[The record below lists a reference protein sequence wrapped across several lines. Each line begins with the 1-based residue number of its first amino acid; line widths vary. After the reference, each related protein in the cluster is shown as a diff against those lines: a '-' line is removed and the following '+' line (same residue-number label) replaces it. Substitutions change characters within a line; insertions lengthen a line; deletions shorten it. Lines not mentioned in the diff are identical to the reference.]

1 MADGPATDTDLWPVS
16 AVLGKR
22 TMLAWSGKFSL
33 PTASDM
39 KTPFTL
45 AHFSDIHLSPI
56 AGFGLRHWNA
66 KRTLGFLNWQRGRK
80 RVHEREIADR
90 LLMDAIALRADHIA
104 ITGDLINL
112 GLPSEYEAARSWLD
126 ALGSPEDVTVVP
138 GNHDV
143 YTRLAGHIG
152 VARWAAYM
160 GCEEGSLAFP
170 FVRRIGPL
178 ALIGLNSAIE
188 TPPFVASGRLGAHQ
202 IEVAGEMLERLADE
216 DVIRVVLIHHP
227 PLPGLASAR
236 RALADAAQFARV
248 LERAG
253 AELVLYGHNHRERLN
268 WHVDAA
274 TRTGSAP
281 IPVIGVP
288 SASAARAHKD
298 EPLARY
304 NIFTFFPGEDG
315 LRIRYTIRG
324 LETPNGEIVKLAESI
339 LEMPT

>member
-1 MADGPATDTDLWPVS
+1 
-16 AVLGKR
+16 
-22 TMLAWSGKFSL
+22 
-33 PTASDM
+33 M

-45 AHFSDIHLSPI
+45 AHFSDVHLSPI
-56 AGFGLRHWNA
+56 TGFGPRYWNA

-80 RVHEREIADR
+80 HVHERSVADR
-90 LLMDAIALRADHIA
+90 LMADAIALRTDHIA

-112 GLPSEYEAARSWLD
+112 GLPLEYEAALSWLE
-126 ALGSPEDVTVVP
+126 ALGSPDTVTVVP

-143 YTRLAGHIG
+143 YTRLAGHPGI
-152 VARWAAYM
+152 ARWAAYM
-160 GCEEGSLAFP
+160 GSEEQSLAFP
-170 FVRRIGPL
+170 FVRRVGPL

-188 TPPFVASGRLGAHQ
+188 TPPFVAAGRLGAHQ

-268 WHVDAA
+268 WHVQAEGAA
-274 TRTGSAP
+274 GVQP
-281 IPVIGVP
+281 IPVIGVS

-298 EPLARY
+298 EPLGRY
-304 NIFTFFPGEDG
+304 NIFTFFEGEERR
-315 LRIRYTIRG
+315 RIRYTVRG
-324 LETPNGEIVKLAESI
+324 LATPGGDIVKLSENV
-339 LEMPT
+339 LEMSP

>member
-1 MADGPATDTDLWPVS
+1 
-16 AVLGKR
+16 
-22 TMLAWSGKFSL
+22 
-33 PTASDM
+33 M

-45 AHFSDIHLSPI
+45 AHFSDVHLSPI
-56 AGFGLRHWNA
+56 TGFGPRYWNA

-80 RVHEREIADR
+80 HVHERSVADR
-90 LLMDAIALRADHIA
+90 LMADAIALRTDHIA

-112 GLPSEYEAARSWLD
+112 GLPLEYEAALSWLE
-126 ALGSPEDVTVVP
+126 ALGSPDTVTVVP

-143 YTRLAGHIG
+143 YTRLAGHPGI
-152 VARWAAYM
+152 ARWAAYM
-160 GCEEGSLAFP
+160 GSEEQSLAFP
-170 FVRRIGPL
+170 FVRRVGPL

-188 TPPFVASGRLGAHQ
+188 TPPFVAAGRLGAHQ

-268 WHVDAA
+268 WHVQAEGAA
-274 TRTGSAP
+274 GVQP

-298 EPLARY
+298 EPLGRY
-304 NIFTFFPGEDG
+304 NIFTFFEGDG
-315 LRIRYTIRG
+315 RRRIRYTVRG
-324 LETPNGEIVKLAESI
+324 LATPGGDIVKLSENV
-339 LEMPT
+339 LEMSP

>member
-1 MADGPATDTDLWPVS
+1 
-16 AVLGKR
+16 
-22 TMLAWSGKFSL
+22 
-33 PTASDM
+33 M

-45 AHFSDIHLSPI
+45 AHFSDVHLSPI
-56 AGFGLRHWNA
+56 TGFGPRYWNA

-80 RVHEREIADR
+80 HVHERSVADR
-90 LLMDAIALRADHIA
+90 LMADAIALRTDHIA

-112 GLPSEYEAARSWLD
+112 GLPLEYEAALSWLE
-126 ALGSPEDVTVVP
+126 ALGSPDTVTVVP

-143 YTRLAGHIG
+143 YTRLAGHPGI
-152 VARWAAYM
+152 ARWAAYM
-160 GCEEGSLAFP
+160 GSEEQSLAFP
-170 FVRRIGPL
+170 FVRRVGPL

-188 TPPFVASGRLGAHQ
+188 TPPFVAAGRLGAHQ

-227 PLPGLASAR
+227 PLPELASAR

-268 WHVDAA
+268 WHMQAEGAA
-274 TRTGSAP
+274 GVQP

-298 EPLARY
+298 EPLGRY
-304 NIFTFFPGEDG
+304 NIFTFFEGDG
-315 LRIRYTIRG
+315 RRRIRYTVRG
-324 LETPNGEIVKLAESI
+324 LATPGGDIVKLSENV
-339 LEMPT
+339 LEMSP

>member
-1 MADGPATDTDLWPVS
+1 
-16 AVLGKR
+16 
-22 TMLAWSGKFSL
+22 
-33 PTASDM
+33 M

-45 AHFSDIHLSPI
+45 AHFSDVHLSPI
-56 AGFGLRHWNA
+56 TGFGPRYWNA

-80 RVHEREIADR
+80 HVHERSVADR
-90 LLMDAIALRADHIA
+90 LMADAIALRTDHIA

-112 GLPSEYEAARSWLD
+112 GLPLEYEAALSWLE
-126 ALGSPEDVTVVP
+126 ALGSPDTVTVVP

-143 YTRLAGHIG
+143 YTRLAGHPGI
-152 VARWAAYM
+152 ARWAAYM
-160 GCEEGSLAFP
+160 GSEEQSLAFP
-170 FVRRIGPL
+170 FVRRVGPL

-188 TPPFVASGRLGAHQ
+188 TPPFVAAGRLGAHQ

-268 WHVDAA
+268 WHMQAEGAA
-274 TRTGSAP
+274 GVQP

-298 EPLARY
+298 EPLGRY
-304 NIFTFFPGEDG
+304 NIFTFFEGDG
-315 LRIRYTIRG
+315 RRRIRYTVRG
-324 LETPNGEIVKLAESI
+324 LATPGGDIVKLSENV
-339 LEMPT
+339 LEMSP